1 MGFGSTVLF
10 AGFCLFFYFL
20 SVIPKLLGLWIKNQ
34 IHFHLKK
41 KDLPFFLHPK
51 RCKKEANSCFM
62 LLHTAA
68 ILWWQFSDET
78 TAEFAHIMQF
88 IFSVLLKFSTTSITN
103 SIFQR
108 LSVSTFII
116 GTYTDISNVICM
128 IYLHVKWTFHFLH
141 VRIWRMFNI
150 FFHGYFFIRQVS

>member
-1 MGFGSTVLF
+1 MFFGSTVLF

-20 SVIPKLLGLWIKNQ
+20 SVIPKLLGLWIKNR
-34 IHFHLKK
+34 IHFHFQKK
-41 KDLPFFLHPK
+41 KNPPFYIQNGA
-51 RCKKEANSCFM
+51 KEANSCFM
-62 LLHTAA
+62 SLHTAA
-68 ILWWQFSDET
+68 ILWWQFSNVT
-78 TAEFAHIMQF
+78 TAKFAHIMQF
-88 IFSVLLKFSTTSITN
+88 IFSVLLKFSTMSITN